1 MHRVWIKDDID
12 KKAFIASYYNSLSF
26 CFVELEGRS
35 FGGGALELMPS
46 EAGNII
52 IPYSNNAKEIFIEI
66 EKAFLKNKSIKDI
79 LQIADK
85 LLLKNVYNFTDSEI
99 YLLQNIY
106 EKMLNKRICK
116 KMR

>member
-1 MHRVWIKDDID
+1 
-12 KKAFIASYYNSLSF
+12 
-26 CFVELEGRS
+26 
-35 FGGGALELMPS
+35 MPS